1 MLNPSPNEYDL
12 FTIDL
17 INLPTIENN
26 KIIKSMII
34 DKLNWNIYY
43 VYDSL
48 SNVHANRLLIT

>member
-1 MLNPSPNEYDL
+1 
-12 FTIDL
+12 
-17 INLPTIENN
+17 
-26 KIIKSMII
+26 MII